1 MNTAI
6 VTGSA
11 SGLGAAIVEV
21 LIASGWNAHTIDRNY
36 PQPEEIECPQ
46 ITHHECDLQW
56 RSDIDEVVSNIAEP
70 IDVLINCAGVN
81 HITPFEHLEGKDWE
95 RLMDTNA
102 KSIFM
107 LTQAALPLLSRG
119 SGRPEGGTVL
129 NIVSNA
135 AHMPMTHS
143 LAYNASKAAAL
154 MITLQMAREL
164 FKTHGL
170 TVFSISPNKLAGTQM
185 SRYIEGAVPAMRGWT
200 PEEAEV
206 YQRNALPI
214 GQETDPAVLAEFIGF
229 LLSTKERHRYL
240 HGCNLPYGA

>member
-11 SGLGAAIVEV
+11 SGLGREVVAALLSVGWAVYGIDKDAQE
-21 LIASGWNAHTIDRNY
+21 ASEGFI
-36 PQPEEIECPQ
+36 PL
-46 ITHHECDLQW
+46 ECDIQW
-56 RSDIDEVVSNIAEP
+56 RGDIDSVIGNIDEP

-81 HITPFEHLEGKDWE
+81 HITPFEQLEGKDWE
-95 RLMDTNA
+95 RLMDINA
-102 KSIFM
+102 KAIFN
-107 LTQAALPLLSRG
+107 LTQAALPLLARSG
-119 SGRPEGGTVL
+119 GRPEGGTVL

-135 AHMPMTHS
+135 AHVPMTHS

-154 MITLQMAREL
+154 MITFQMAREL

-170 TVFSISPNKLAGTQM
+170 TIFSISPNKLAGTQM

-200 PEEAEV
+200 PEEAEA
-206 YQRNALPI
+206 YQRNSLPI